1 MTSANGSLTVVKAAR
16 LIDCTDGSS
25 RENMAVVVE
34 NGRIARVTPQHDLA
48 FPEGARPEVHDF
60 GDATLLPGLIDC
72 HTHTNMRG
80 DGSSVDDVHEDD
92 DDIHLIQGVMSARL
106 AIESGVTTMRENGG
120 WNRTTFSLKEGI
132 RRGLV
137 PGPRIVNCGRPIT
150 MTGGHCWMMGSQ
162 ADGVD
167 GVRKEVRRLV
177 AEGADYIKVMSSGGS
192 TRNSVP
198 TRASYS
204 LEELAAIVD
213 EAHVR
218 GRLVGAHAHAV
229 QAIANCLDAGVD
241 MIIHCTFSNPDG
253 SISLEPALADRI
265 AESGV
270 WVNPTLWIIMLQ
282 IRHLEQKQESEGL
295 NQEEETLLEASK
307 YRVSRR
313 LEVHRPLFE
322 SGARFIGGSDCGWGA
337 YPFGQFHEE
346 LKALTTV
353 GLSTKQAL
361 LAGTRDAAEAVGL
374 PGSIGTLEAGKEA
387 DLLVVEGDPSRDLDD
402 LTRVA
407 AVFQAGQRVK

>member
-1 MTSANGSLTVVKAAR
+1 MASANVNIKVVKAAR
-16 LIDCTDGSS
+16 LIDCTDGSA

-34 NGRIARVTPQHDLA
+34 DGRISRVSPQHELV
-48 FPEGARPEVHDF
+48 FPEGTHPEVTDF
-60 GDATLLPGLIDC
+60 AGATLLPGLIDC

-92 DDIHLIQGVMSARL
+92 DDIHLIQGVQSARM

-120 WNRTTFSLKEGI
+120 WHKSTFSLKEGI

-167 GVRKEVRRLV
+167 GVRKEVRKLV

-204 LEELAAIVD
+204 LEELSAIVD
-213 EAHVR
+213 EAHLR
-218 GRLVGAHAHAV
+218 GKLVGAHAHAV
-229 QAIANCLDAGVD
+229 QAISNCLDAGVD

-253 SISLEPALADRI
+253 SINLDRVLADRI

-270 WVNPTLWIIMLQ
+270 WVNPTLWIIMLD
-282 IRHLEQKQESEGL
+282 IRHLEEKQQEEGL
-295 NQEEETLLEASK
+295 SPEEETRLEASR

-313 LEVHRPLFE
+313 LEVQRPIFE
-322 SGARFIGGSDCGWGA
+322 AGARFIGGSDCGWGA

-346 LKALTTV
+346 LKALTTL
-353 GLSTKQAL
+353 GASTKQAL

-374 PGSIGTLEAGKEA
+374 PDSIGTLEPGKEA
-387 DLLVVEGDPSRDLDD
+387 DLLVVEGDPSQNLDD
-402 LTRVA
+402 LARVV
-407 AVFQAGQRVK
+407 AVFQAGERVR

>member
-1 MTSANGSLTVVKAAR
+1 MASTNGNLKVIKAAR

-25 RENMAVVVE
+25 KENLAVVVE
-34 NGRIARVTPQHDLA
+34 NGRITRVSSQHELA
-48 FPEGARPEVHDF
+48 FPEGAQPEVHDF

-92 DDIHLIQGVMSARL
+92 DDIHLIQAVKSARM

-120 WNRTTFSLKEGI
+120 WNKSTFSLKEGI

-137 PGPRIVNCGRPIT
+137 PGPRVVNCGRPIT

-167 GVRKEVRRLV
+167 GVRNEVRKLV
-177 AEGADYIKVMSSGGS
+177 FEGADYIKVMSSGGS

-204 LEELAAIVD
+204 LEELTAIVD

-218 GRLVGAHAHAV
+218 GRLVGAHAHPA
-229 QAIANCLDAGVD
+229 QAISNCLDAGVD

-253 SISLEPALADRI
+253 SISLDPKLADRI
-265 AESGV
+265 AQSGV

-282 IRHLEQKQESEGL
+282 IRHLEEKQRGVGL
-295 NQEEETLLEASK
+295 SPEEETLLDASK
-307 YRVSRR
+307 YRVDRR

-322 SGARFIGGSDCGWGA
+322 AGGRYIGGSDCGWSA

-353 GLSTKQAL
+353 GLSTHQAL

-374 PGSIGTLEAGKEA
+374 PSQIGTVEPGKEA
-387 DLLVVEGDPSRDLDD
+387 DLLVVEGDPSQNIDD
-402 LTRVA
+402 LARVV
-407 AVFQAGQRVK
+407 AVFQGGERVK

>member
-1 MTSANGSLTVVKAAR
+1 MASTNGNIKVVKAAR
-16 LIDCTDGSS
+16 LIDCTDGSA

-34 NGRIARVTPQHDLA
+34 DGRISRVSPQHELS
-48 FPEGARPEVHDF
+48 FPEGVQPGVHDF
-60 GDATLLPGLIDC
+60 AGATLLPGLIDC

-92 DDIHLIQGVMSARL
+92 DDIHLIQGVQSARL

-120 WNRTTFSLKEGI
+120 WHKSTFSLKEGI

-162 ADGVD
+162 ADGVE
-167 GVRKEVRRLV
+167 GVRKEVRKLV

-204 LEELAAIVD
+204 LEELTAIVD

-229 QAIANCLDAGVD
+229 EAISNCLDAGVD

-253 SISLEPALADRI
+253 SISLDRALADRI

-270 WVNPTLWIIMLQ
+270 WVNPTLWIIMLD
-282 IRHLEQKQESEGL
+282 IRHLEEKERREGL
-295 NQEEETLLEASK
+295 SPEDETRLGASR

-313 LEVHRPLFE
+313 LEVQRPIFE
-322 SGARFIGGSDCGWGA
+322 AGARFIGGSDCGWGA

-346 LKALTTV
+346 LKALTTL
-353 GLSTKQAL
+353 GASTKQAL

-374 PGSIGTLEAGKEA
+374 PASIGTLEAGKEA
-387 DLLVVEGDPSRDLDD
+387 DLLVVEGDPSQNLDD
-402 LTRVA
+402 LARVA
-407 AVFQAGQRVK
+407 AVFQAGERVR